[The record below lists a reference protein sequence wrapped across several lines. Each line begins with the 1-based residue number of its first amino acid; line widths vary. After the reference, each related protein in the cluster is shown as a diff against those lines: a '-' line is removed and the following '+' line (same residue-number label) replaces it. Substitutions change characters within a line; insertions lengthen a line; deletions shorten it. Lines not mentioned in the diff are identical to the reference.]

1 DRICRS
7 HAVVEEQECSSKA
20 GDRCGHD
27 KSQQLVAIGLVA
39 DEPCAGL
46 VLANCYQNMPDGR
59 AMEAPE
65 RVNDR
70 ISNHGDQGV
79 EHRRRIEGKTRN
91 HWSRYAAQPVLATS
105 YLSPS
110 EGDRVKH
117 RRQCQREQGEID
129 STPTENHVAKRQRG
143 ESNDSKT
150 HADWEQ
156 DRARAKLD

>member
-1 DRICRS
+1 
-7 HAVVEEQECSSKA
+7 
-20 GDRCGHD
+20 
-27 KSQQLVAIGLVA
+27 
-39 DEPCAGL
+39 
-46 VLANCYQNMPDGR
+46 
-59 AMEAPE
+59 E

-70 ISNHGDQGV
+70 ISNNGDQGV

-117 RRQCQREQGEID
+117 RRQCQREEGEID
-129 STPTENHVAKRQRG
+129 SPPTENHVAKRHQG

-156 DRARAKLD
+156 DRAREKLELGKPGSIGRKSKPGAMTKGREPRVADQNVECRASNSKDDHLGRRGDAESDRRQCE